1 MKSAEGRDYWPSLHL
16 VINICPEMIRSQVKW
31 SVEAKNIY
39 NNCLHC
45 YSRYQPTYMRIK
57 ICIHWNRENY

>member
-16 VINICPEMIRSQVKW
+16 VSNICPEMIRSQVKW

-45 YSRYQPTYMRIK
+45 YSRYQPTYSI
-57 ICIHWNRENY
+57 W